1 MSTAQELAG
10 RVSLGTSV
18 FSLLNEK
25 ISSALS
31 EMGLSEPT
39 EPQIKAIP
47 PILEGENVLL
57 VAPTGSGKTEAAL
70 LPVFSKFLEMPQ
82 KEGISILYITPLRA
96 LNRDMFKRISVW
108 AQLLGLSVEVRHGD
122 TAAKIRRKQ
131 ALKPPNM
138 LLTTPETLQAILPG
152 GLMRK
157 NLSNVRFVIV
167 DEVHDLAE
175 DRRGAQLTI
184 ALERLKEATENDF
197 QRIGLSATVGNPKEI
212 ASFIAGT
219 NRQVRVVDVFPP
231 KSYRYTVEYPVP
243 DQRDYDLAG
252 ELNIAP
258 EAAARIGRILD
269 LVNSHVSTLVFV
281 NSRTNA
287 EMLGH
292 KLRELTKD
300 IAVHHGSLSK
310 EERTTIEDKFKDGT
324 LKALICTSTLELG
337 IDIGNVDFA
346 VQYLSPRHVSSL
358 IQRIGRSGHRLDK
371 VSQGV
376 IVTAFPDDTLEAIA
390 AVRRAYR
397 NLSEP
402 IRFHENALD
411 VLAHQ
416 IAGILMDKGKVTV
429 DEVYNIVHRA
439 YPYRDLSKAKFL
451 EVVKYLGMLREL
463 WLEGEVLGKTERTRR
478 YYYNNLSMIPDERRY
493 PVIDV
498 VSDGKIGTVG
508 EEFMALRARLG
519 LNFLCAGKVWRIVQ
533 IEDETGRVYVIP
545 AEDPFAADPGWDGEL
560 LSLPIEIA
568 EESGRF
574 RQEIA
579 DELRRLGDTGKALG
593 KVAEKLSVKPEALR
607 DIVNEI
613 NEHLKRGLP
622 VPTHNLI
629 LVEGFGNY
637 FIIHS
642 CFGETVNATL
652 GCIFDAILSDRDL
665 ITGWWHDAFRI
676 LIEAPRK
683 VEPRDLEKI
692 PAMLFSLDE
701 DAVEKAFNEYLEA
714 RFPFAERM
722 KFIAER
728 FGALPRGRL
737 AGPEMI
743 SQMPARFKDTPIY
756 EETIREVMAEKV
768 DLPSVKRIMAS
779 IKSGEIQVRTLFSH
793 ESPSPIAYHMLA
805 KYADVPEFM
814 APRQVLLSNIERM
827 KRSIEARKIGLLCL
841 SCRDWTIETRVRD
854 LPEKPVC
861 GKCGAGLLTS
871 LRRKENVEKLMGV
884 LNRRIKKEQIAEEE
898 LKELSNARRAA
909 DLTLSYGRQ
918 AIIALQVNG
927 VGPETASRILGKMH
941 VNEDDFYIDLL
952 KAKIQFL
959 RTRQYWDDKNFRS
972 S

>member
-1 MSTAQELAG
+1 VE
-10 RVSLGTSV
+10 TSI

-25 ISSALS
+25 VSSALS
-31 EMGLSEPT
+31 KMGLSEPT
-39 EPQIKAIP
+39 EPQVKAIP
-47 PILEGENVLL
+47 PILKGENVLL

-70 LPVFSKFLEMPQ
+70 LPVFSRFLETSR

-96 LNRDMFKRISVW
+96 LNRDMLKRISVW
-108 AQLLGLSVEVRHGD
+108 AQLLGLSVEIRHGD

-131 ALKPPNM
+131 ALKPPDM

-152 GLMRK
+152 SLMRK
-157 NLSNVRFVIV
+157 NLSNVCFVVV
-167 DEVHDLAE
+167 DEVHELAE

-184 ALERLKEATENDF
+184 ALERLREATENDF
-197 QRIGLSATVGNPKEI
+197 QRIGLSATVRNPKEI
-212 ASFIAGT
+212 AAFIAGT
-219 NRQVRVVDVFPP
+219 NRPVKVVEVFPP
-231 KSYRYTVEYPVP
+231 KSYSYTVEYPVP
-243 DQRDYDLAG
+243 DQHDYDLAG
-252 ELNIAP
+252 DLNLAP
-258 EAAARIGRILD
+258 EAAARIRRILD
-269 LVNSHVSTLVFV
+269 LVNSHVSTLIFV

-292 KLRELTKD
+292 KLGALSKD

-310 EERTTIEDKFKDGT
+310 EERTAIEDKFKDGN

-358 IQRIGRSGHRLDK
+358 IQRVGRSGHRLDK
-371 VSQGV
+371 LSQGV
-376 IVTAFPDDTLEAIA
+376 IVTAFPDDTLEAVA
-390 AVRRAYR
+390 SVRRAYK

-416 IAGILMDKGKVTV
+416 VAGILMDKGKLKV
-429 DEVYNIVHRA
+429 DEAYGIVRRA
-439 YPYRDLSKAKFL
+439 YPYRNLSKAKFL
-451 EVVKYLGMLREL
+451 EVVKYLSALREL

-478 YYYNNLSMIPDERRY
+478 YYYGNLSMIPDERRY

-498 VSDGKIGTVG
+498 VSDHKIGVVG
-508 EEFMALRARLG
+508 EEFMALRARIG
-519 LNFLCAGKVWRIVQ
+519 LNFLCAGKAWRIVQ

-560 LSLPIEIA
+560 LPLPIEIA
-568 EESGRF
+568 EESGRL

-579 DELRRLGDTGKALG
+579 DELSKLGDPEKALI
-593 KVAEKLSVKPEALR
+593 KVAEKLSVKSAVLR
-607 DIVNEI
+607 EVVDEVNEHI
-613 NEHLKRGLP
+613 KRGLP
-622 VPTHNLI
+622 VPTDNLI

-642 CFGETVNATL
+642 CFGETVNVTL
-652 GCIFDAILSDRDL
+652 GCIFDAILSDHDL

-683 VEPRDLEKI
+683 VETRDLEKL
-692 PAMLFSLDE
+692 PALLLSLSD
-701 DAVEKAFNEYLEA
+701 DAVEKAFSEYLDA
-714 RFPFAERM
+714 RFPFSERM

-737 AGPEMI
+737 AGPELL
-743 SQMPARFKDTPIY
+743 SQLPSRFRDTPVY

-768 DLPSVKRIMAS
+768 DLQSVKKIMAS
-779 IKSGEIQVRTLFSH
+779 IKSGEIKVKTFFSH
-793 ESPSPIAYHMLA
+793 DTPSPIAYHILA

-814 APRQVLLSNIERM
+814 APRQVLLSNMERM
-827 KRSIEARKIGLLCL
+827 KKSIEARKIILLCL
-841 SCRDWTIETRVRD
+841 SCRDWTAETRVHD

-871 LRRKENVEKLMGV
+871 LRRKEDVEKLKEV
-884 LNRRIKKEQIAEEE
+884 LNRRIKKEQLADEE
-898 LKELSNARRAA
+898 LKELSNARRSA
-909 DLTLSYGRQ
+909 DLALSYGKQ
-918 AIIALQVNG
+918 AITALQVKG

-941 VNEDDFYIDLL
+941 TNEEDFYMDLL

-959 RTRQYWDDKNFRS
+959 RTRQFWDDKVSRKVLK
-972 S
+972 